1 MHNKRQSNEQV
12 LDTKLLIQEILKSCW
27 YLLILYVAA
36 TSLDLFFTSKPLL
49 TFVLGTIVL
58 PAAAMAATMGILGFV
73 LRMLKK
79 NNEFALLTG
88 LNVLAAIVIVTL
100 QDMPMS
106 VYLLVLPIQVS
117 LFFYRKN
124 LIVYSCA
131 LGILNLLVILAF
143 SSRIRA
149 DIAPADIIMIISL
162 LIASALII
170 YNLMTRALQT
180 AQRLIHVAIEKQDL
194 QTQNA
199 FMERLNRIDPAT
211 ELYNHRS
218 FHEYLDSVL
227 ALRQHTEIPVHLALL
242 DIDNFKKINDQFG
255 HRTGD
260 TIIAFVSKKIQQHLD
275 PNDFAFRYGGEEFA
289 IICVEKTQEQL
300 FDIVER
306 IRNDIAQES
315 HPELGGEKVTISI
328 GMQTYQSHMNKVDF
342 FSGTDN
348 ALYNAKKTGKN
359 KTVIG

>member
-1 MHNKRQSNEQV
+1 MHSNRQLNEQV
-12 LDTKLLIQEILKSCW
+12 LDTQLLIQDILKSCW

-36 TSLDLFFTSKPLL
+36 TSLDLFFTSKEIL

-58 PAAAMAATMGILGFV
+58 PAAAMAATLGILGVIF
-73 LRMLKK
+73 RIIKK
-79 NNEFALLTG
+79 NSEFALLTG
-88 LNVLAAIVIVTL
+88 LNVLVAIIIMTL
-100 QDMPMS
+100 HDMPMS
-106 VYLLVLPIQVS
+106 IYLLVLPIQIS
-117 LFFYRKN
+117 LFFYRRN

-131 LGILNLLVILAF
+131 LGLLNLLVILTISA
-143 SSRIRA
+143 RIHA

-180 AQRLIHVAIEKQDL
+180 AQRLIHVATEKQDL

-199 FMERLNRIDPAT
+199 FMEKLNRIDPAT

-227 ALRQHTEIPVHLALL
+227 ALCQNTEIQVHLALL

-260 TIIAFVSKKIQQHLD
+260 TIIAFVSKKIQHHLD

-289 IICVEKTQEQL
+289 IICVEKTQDQL
-300 FDIVER
+300 FEIVEQ
-306 IRNDIAQES
+306 IRKDIAQDN
-315 HPELGGEKVTISI
+315 HPELDGNKVTISI
-328 GMQTYQSHMNKVDF
+328 GMQTYRSAMSKVDF
-342 FSGTDN
+342 FSGTDD